1 MVENNREERVEYVTA
16 EWTLGQGLG
25 REELCARLGIGHE
38 LLELC
43 LQWEII
49 QPPEPD
55 PHGADIFPIEAIE
68 RLSRG
73 LRLHRDLG
81 LNWAGVGVV
90 LELLDRIEELERR
103 LREQLEP

>member
-1 MVENNREERVEYVTA
+1 MAENDHNETVEYVTA
-16 EWTLGQGLG
+16 EWAPRQGIR
-25 REELCARLGIGHE
+25 REELCARLGIGSDV
-38 LLELC
+38 LELC

-49 QPPEPD
+49 EQPGPD
-55 PHGADIFPIEAIE
+55 PEGEGLFPFEAIE

-90 LELLDRIEELERR
+90 LELLDRIEELERQ
-103 LREQLEP
+103 LRERLGA